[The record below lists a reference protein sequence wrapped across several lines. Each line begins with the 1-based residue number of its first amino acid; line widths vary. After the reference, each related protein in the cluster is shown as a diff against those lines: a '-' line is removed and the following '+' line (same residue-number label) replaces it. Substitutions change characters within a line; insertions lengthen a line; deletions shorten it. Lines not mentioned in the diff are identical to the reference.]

1 LEIERGKSKITLECH
16 DQQPSPPNYHT
27 KSRLLRCEEEKMRR
41 LRTASQCEQG
51 SEDICLH
58 RFVYFFLW
66 SSPVSWRP
74 CPRRKRYSVHNS
86 VPVPNKER
94 ITPALHIIP
103 TEIITSHRTSALSD
117 LGTRVNH
124 AAIKDCKEGLWPAV
138 NPFCRPSSTVSSWT
152 TPYITSLEHINHEDS
167 EAVKNI
173 RDDPYRRYGIKT
185 GKYKNG

>member
-16 DQQPSPPNYHT
+16 DQQPLPPNYHT

-41 LRTASQCEQG
+41 LRTASQCEQR

-152 TPYITSLEHINHEDS
+152 TPTLHPWNTSTTKTRRLLRTS
-167 EAVKNI
+167 ETTLIDATV
-173 RDDPYRRYGIKT
+173 
-185 GKYKNG
+185 